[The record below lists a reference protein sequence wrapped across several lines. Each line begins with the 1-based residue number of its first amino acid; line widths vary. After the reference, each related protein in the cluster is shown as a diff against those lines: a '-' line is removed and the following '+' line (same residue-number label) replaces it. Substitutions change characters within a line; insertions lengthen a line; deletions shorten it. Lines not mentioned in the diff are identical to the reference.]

1 MFYLGCDTTSAFYG
15 KGKKKTWKLMV
26 EKKMFDGFRQLGSC
40 YFPSSETFQH
50 LEKFV
55 CALYGQDGIS
65 HVNEARY
72 RLFKLGNFSDENLPP
87 NKDCLYHHIRRV
99 NYQTLIWKKSLD
111 AVINAPDPA
120 EHGWVINNDEIELK
134 WMSIDAAPEE
144 LLQFV
149 NCGCKTGCESNR
161 CGCKRANL
169 HCTELCKCENC
180 NNRSQD
186 SDDEED
192 MINSNYE
199 DENLSDDE

>member
-1 MFYLGCDTTSAFYG
+1 
-15 KGKKKTWKLMV
+15 
-26 EKKMFDGFRQLGSC
+26 MFDGFRQLGSC

-99 NYQTLIWKKSLD
+99 NYQTLIWKKSFD

-192 MINSNYE
+192 MRQREI
-199 DENLSDDE
+199 